1 MSSRAGGGF
10 VLQIDSSDDEQVD
23 ITGVSHDSTL
33 REIIFD
39 PETE

>member
-1 MSSRAGGGF
+1 M
-10 VLQIDSSDDEQVD
+10 LQIDSSDDEQVD

-39 PETE
+39 PENE